1 MQLKEKINNLNKDLI
16 FLKSELHK
24 KDSEISK
31 TNKIIQEYMKE
42 GQNNNYNNHH
52 QDNKLIEKSSNNQL
66 IYNLKK
72 QFKEIKKLLSDKNTE
87 LEGIKKTLKLTKLLE
102 LKVENQTLIDEIK
115 NMNTKLE
122 NSLEKLKYFE
132 NLQSEYYIILENFKK
147 QNSILSQLRE
157 ENTNGS
163 IQNKELSEKL
173 NQQVSKNELLKD
185 LE

>member
-1 MQLKEKINNLNKDLI
+1 
-16 FLKSELHK
+16 
-24 KDSEISK
+24 
-31 TNKIIQEYMKE
+31 
-42 GQNNNYNNHH
+42 
-52 QDNKLIEKSSNNQL
+52 
-66 IYNLKK
+66 
-72 QFKEIKKLLSDKNTE
+72 
-87 LEGIKKTLKLTKLLE
+87 
-102 LKVENQTLIDEIK
+102 
-115 NMNTKLE
+115 MNTKLE